1 MQYFDVLIV
10 GAGLSGIGSA
20 VHLSK
25 NCPNKTYAILEARE
39 RLGGTWD
46 LFNYP
51 GIRSDSD
58 MYTLGYSFKPWKEEK
73 AIADGPSIL
82 SYLRETAHEYGVDD
96 HILYD
101 HKLINADWDSASA
114 RWIVTTQNGEKLS
127 CNFLFMC
134 SGYYKYETGYTPDFS
149 GSEDFVG
156 EIIHPQIWDVDLD
169 YTDKNVVVI
178 GSGATAVTLIPSMA
192 DATKSITM
200 LQRSPGYMVAQPS
213 KDWLANL
220 LRKILPGKL
229 AYTIT
234 RQKKI
239 IYQSVLFKY
248 MQRWPKMGKKMLMKR
263 TQKALGKGHDI
274 STDFNPRYY
283 PWDERICLVPDGDF
297 FKAVKNGAA
306 RVKTGLIDRFDRHG
320 IVLQSGEHLPADLII
335 TATGLDL
342 QILGGAKFSVDGK
355 DVTFGETFSYE
366 GFMFS
371 GVPNLANIFGYAN
384 ASWTLRSDII
394 AGYVCRL
401 INHMDE
407 AGASKAVA
415 TAPRGMPAQPWFD
428 FQPGYIRRADH
439 LLPRQGDRAPWL
451 HKQDYVNDKKHLATR
466 PIDDGVMDFS

>member
-20 VHLSK
+20 VHLSQ

-82 SYLRETAHEYGVDD
+82 SYLRETAQEYGVDN

-114 RWIVTTQNGEKLS
+114 RWTVTMDSGERLS

-134 SGYYKYETGYTPDFS
+134 SGYYKYETGYTPDFT
-149 GSEDFVG
+149 GSENFTG
-156 EIIHPQIWDVDLD
+156 EIVHPQIWDKKLD
-169 YTDKNVVVI
+169 YTDKDVVVI

-229 AYTIT
+229 AYAIT
-234 RQKKI
+234 RKKKI
-239 IYQSVLFKY
+239 LYQSALFKY
-248 MQRWPKMGKKMLMKR
+248 AQSKPEKAKKMLMKR
-263 TQKALGKGHDI
+263 TQKALGKDRDI

-283 PWDERICLVPDGDF
+283 PWDERLCLVPDGDF
-297 FKAVKNGAA
+297 FEAVKSGAA
-306 RVKTGLIDRFDRHG
+306 QVKTGLIDRFDTRG

-335 TATGLDL
+335 TATGLEL

-355 DVTFGETFSYE
+355 DVAFNETFSYE

-371 GVPNLANIFGYAN
+371 GVPNLANIFGYVN

-407 AGASKAVA
+407 AGVSKAVA
-415 TAPRGMPAQPWFD
+415 TAPPDMAAKPWFD

-439 LLPRQGDRAPWL
+439 LLPRQGDHGPWL

-466 PIDDGVMDFS
+466 PIDDGVMEFT

>member
-1 MQYFDVLIV
+1 
-10 GAGLSGIGSA
+10 
-20 VHLSK
+20 
-25 NCPNKTYAILEARE
+25 
-39 RLGGTWD
+39 
-46 LFNYP
+46 
-51 GIRSDSD
+51 
-58 MYTLGYSFKPWKEEK
+58 
-73 AIADGPSIL
+73 
-82 SYLRETAHEYGVDD
+82 
-96 HILYD
+96 
-101 HKLINADWDSASA
+101 
-114 RWIVTTQNGEKLS
+114 
-127 CNFLFMC
+127 
-134 SGYYKYETGYTPDFS
+134 
-149 GSEDFVG
+149 
-156 EIIHPQIWDVDLD
+156 
-169 YTDKNVVVI
+169 
-178 GSGATAVTLIPSMA
+178 
-192 DATKSITM
+192 
-200 LQRSPGYMVAQPS
+200 
-213 KDWLANL
+213 
-220 LRKILPGKL
+220 
-229 AYTIT
+229 
-234 RQKKI
+234 
-239 IYQSVLFKY
+239 
-248 MQRWPKMGKKMLMKR
+248 MGKKMLMKR